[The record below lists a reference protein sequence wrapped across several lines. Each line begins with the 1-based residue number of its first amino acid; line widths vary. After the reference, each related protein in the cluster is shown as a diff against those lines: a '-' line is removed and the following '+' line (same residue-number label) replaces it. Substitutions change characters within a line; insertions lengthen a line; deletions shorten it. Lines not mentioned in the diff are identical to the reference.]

1 MKQKLL
7 LTACMAALICACSQ
21 KQNVVVGP
29 SQIDVEKL
37 LDSIDYNMDVSGL
50 SLADVRTLRNAPAA
64 QRGLPFM
71 DSYIRGVFAQT
82 TWYDS
87 LMWAF
92 DEKVETAGIESRED
106 ESWRDFYMR
115 VVDEKKLLNYSDEEL
130 AFIKRMQARE
140 DELRKQNFD
149 VPEGLRVNMQ
159 NLTNPTQLKEFD
171 QALSQQLGEEG
182 FAIVPARHAQ
192 LFQVYE
198 ENDYREF
205 PNFVTTDLYLQL
217 YHLYIDCM
225 LRELEMY
232 QFFHT
237 IVSYNDDMVEAMKKL
252 YQKTESGT
260 ALERATAHNLRFFTI
275 ADVLF
280 RGMKSYDANTDQL
293 IAEEVD
299 KAIKATDDFSNFM
312 ADYKNVMFGYSL
324 FRPRG
329 HYTRNYV
336 LEEYFRGMMWL
347 QSVPFGMDNDD
358 EVNAAVIIA
367 CTMMNNPEIQ
377 QKYDKINKIITYM
390 MGQPD
395 NLSILLVIDE
405 LKKINRPMEDL
416 LNDKQAMSKLKKDL
430 EEIGNKATRIR
441 PKYERTS
448 HNKINVMP
456 QRYQPDAE
464 VLQEMVDYD
473 NKPTLRATP
482 KGLDFMA
489 AMGVSAA
496 EQILK
501 EEQTP
506 WKDYDKHLKA
516 MKKRMGEINWDE
528 TICTQWM
535 NTLKVLNV
543 WGSDKSNQK
552 QLPYFMLNPEWSKKD
567 LNAALA
573 SWAELKHD
581 AILYAKQPM
590 GAECGGGGPPEP
602 VVKGYVEPNVGFW
615 KKAIE
620 LLDNTE
626 KLLKEQ
632 DMLTE
637 KIKDATQRI
646 REEAQFL
653 LNISEKELAGKEL
666 SEEEYGQIECIGA
679 TFENISLD
687 LVREKD
693 QYLMGWSD
701 VQGADKKVA
710 LVADVYTANA
720 DNNPEKSILF
730 EAVGEAD
737 EIYVVVEI
745 GGYLYLTRGSVLSY
759 REFIQPID
767 QPRLTDE
774 EWQEQLEKNARKGVP
789 EWMKRIIVPLNKLPE
804 ANEEFFY
811 SSGC

>member
-71 DSYIRGVFAQT
+71 DSYIRGVYAQT

-367 CTMMNNPEIQ
+367 YTMMNNPEIQ

-395 NLSILLVIDE
+395 NLSIIQVIDE

-602 VVKGYVEPNVGFW
+602 IVKGYVEPNVGFW

-632 DMLTE
+632 DMLTD

-720 DNNPEKSILF
+720 DNNPDKSILF

>member
-367 CTMMNNPEIQ
+367 YTMMNNPEIQ

-395 NLSILLVIDE
+395 NLSIIQVIDE

-720 DNNPEKSILF
+720 DNNPDKSILF

-759 REFIQPID
+759 REFIQSID

>member
-71 DSYIRGVFAQT
+71 DSYIRGVYAQT

-367 CTMMNNPEIQ
+367 YTMMNNPEIQ

-395 NLSILLVIDE
+395 NLSIIQVIGE

-506 WKDYDKHLKA
+506 WKDYDNHLKD

-528 TICTQWM
+528 TICTRWM

-543 WGSDKSNQK
+543 WSGDKNNQK

-602 VVKGYVEPNVGFW
+602 IVKGYVEPNVGFW

-720 DNNPEKSILF
+720 DNNPDKSILF

>member
-1 MKQKLL
+1 
-7 LTACMAALICACSQ
+7 
-21 KQNVVVGP
+21 
-29 SQIDVEKL
+29 
-37 LDSIDYNMDVSGL
+37 
-50 SLADVRTLRNAPAA
+50 
-64 QRGLPFM
+64 
-71 DSYIRGVFAQT
+71 
-82 TWYDS
+82 
-87 LMWAF
+87 MWAF

-140 DELRKQNFD
+140 DELKKQNFD

-367 CTMMNNPEIQ
+367 YTMMNNPEIQ

-395 NLSILLVIDE
+395 NLSIIQVIDE

-602 VVKGYVEPNVGFW
+602 IVKGYVEPNVGFW

-720 DNNPEKSILF
+720 DNNPDKSILF

-759 REFIQPID
+759 REFIQSID

>member
-367 CTMMNNPEIQ
+367 YTMMNNPEIQ

-395 NLSILLVIDE
+395 NLSIIQVIDE

-506 WKDYDKHLKA
+506 WKDYDNHLKA

-528 TICTQWM
+528 TICTRWM

-543 WGSDKSNQK
+543 WSGDKNNQK

-602 VVKGYVEPNVGFW
+602 IVKGYVEPNVGFW

-720 DNNPEKSILF
+720 DNNPDKSILF

-759 REFIQPID
+759 REFIQSID

>member
-71 DSYIRGVFAQT
+71 DSYIRGVYAQT

-140 DELRKQNFD
+140 DELRKLNFD

-252 YQKTESGT
+252 YQKTENGT

-367 CTMMNNPEIQ
+367 YTMMNNPEIQ

-602 VVKGYVEPNVGFW
+602 IVKGYVEPNVGFW

-720 DNNPEKSILF
+720 DNNPDKSILF

-759 REFIQPID
+759 REFIQSID

>member
-71 DSYIRGVFAQT
+71 DSYIRGVYAQT

-140 DELRKQNFD
+140 DELKKQNFD

-367 CTMMNNPEIQ
+367 YTMMNNPEIQ

-602 VVKGYVEPNVGFW
+602 IVKGYVEPNVGFW

-632 DMLTE
+632 DMLTD

>member
-140 DELRKQNFD
+140 DELKKQNFD

-367 CTMMNNPEIQ
+367 YTMMNNPEIQ

-395 NLSILLVIDE
+395 NLSIIQVIDE

-602 VVKGYVEPNVGFW
+602 IVKGYVEPNVGFW